1 MDEQPTSVSP
11 LLLRVPEACEVLA
24 VGRSTIYV
32 LMAQG
37 DLDVVHIGRSVRI
50 TAESIVACVERRTRR
65 PVPVEPI
72 P

>member
-1 MDEQPTSVSP
+1 MDEQPTSVPP
-11 LLLRVPEACEVLA
+11 LLLRVPEACEALA
-24 VGRSTIYV
+24 IGRSTIYV

-50 TAESIVACVERRTRR
+50 TAESIAAYVERRTRR
-65 PVPVEPI
+65 PVHAEPI

>member
-1 MDEQPTSVSP
+1 MDEQPISP
-11 LLLRVPEACEVLA
+11 PPILLRVPEACQVLA

-32 LMAQG
+32 LMAEG

-50 TAESIVACVERRTRR
+50 TAESIEACVERRTRR
-65 PVPVEPI
+65 RARAEPI